1 MPAKKANQNEPPR
14 VQITL
19 DPWVAMMLSGI
30 EKRKLYGE
38 TKKEVANDI
47 LREWLRNFMKQENI
61 KPEDARR
68 WSEEFIS

>member
-14 VQITL
+14 VPITL

-30 EKRKLYGE
+30 ENRKLYGE